1 MKQAIKNTVAYIV
14 DKRIKITGRYITS
27 DDTLLRDYDD
37 SYGDFNDYRNKI
49 ITELNT
55 QELTLTKHPN
65 SSPEQFGAIGNLWLV
80 EAV

>member
-1 MKQAIKNTVAYIV
+1 MQQAIENTVCYIIE
-14 DKRIKITGRYITS
+14 RYLSASGRYITS

-55 QELTLTKHPN
+55 QELTLTKQPN